1 MTQVFYSKP
10 YLLEPIQRS
19 FKGRSIVSMEQ
30 ITAEDLYHLFAVT
43 HHMKHIAVNKVPSSL
58 LAGHVVSLLFF
69 EPSTR
74 TFRSFASAVKRL
86 GRQTL
91 DIQNPETVTS
101 TFNG

>member
-1 MTQVFYSKP
+1 MLFLFTSEQGKDDLSTGCVSRIQADQGGYVMTQVFYPKP
-10 YLLEPIQRS
+10 YLLEPMQRS

-69 EPSTR
+69 EPSSR
-74 TFRSFASAVKRL
+74 T
-86 GRQTL
+86 
-91 DIQNPETVTS
+91 
-101 TFNG
+101 